1 MNEYFIY
8 PGIGKIVLVSKNVFY
23 KELQD
28 KLVKLESEELK
39 LIDRLFNNYSEFL
52 LSKFLMDLL
61 DSNSKLAKFN
71 NDTFRYML
79 EFIEDLIPEKY
90 RDTFYENLKTLEIE
104 SGIEYVPLNEEESK
118 NKLNMGG
125 YCINYN
131 RLVIYKHTIDG
142 LTEYAKS
149 CENPDEV
156 FGREINRLFFHELLH
171 MASSSF
177 DKETGVITSGF
188 GDSVSLM
195 NRGLTEGFTELLS
208 MISIPG
214 TLEINSFYYPFI
226 LLSKQLVY
234 LVGMDVMMKSYF
246 GTHDTRLIE
255 KELNKIENNE
265 GFSFGLLSNIES
277 SFMIKENLGDVKQTF
292 MGSAQN
298 LMVYYFEQ
306 KMIKAIEERSISKK
320 EVEELI
326 TDFENSLIAPEIL
339 SLNKLNSENYVGID
353 KSLNAFRSS
362 KEYILSLL
370 NEAQLK
376 G

>member
-1 MNEYFIY
+1 
-8 PGIGKIVLVSKNVFY
+8 
-23 KELQD
+23 
-28 KLVKLESEELK
+28 
-39 LIDRLFNNYSEFL
+39 
-52 LSKFLMDLL
+52 
-61 DSNSKLAKFN
+61 
-71 NDTFRYML
+71 
-79 EFIEDLIPEKY
+79 
-90 RDTFYENLKTLEIE
+90 
-104 SGIEYVPLNEEESK
+104 
-118 NKLNMGG
+118 
-125 YCINYN
+125 
-131 RLVIYKHTIDG
+131 
-142 LTEYAKS
+142 
-149 CENPDEV
+149 
-156 FGREINRLFFHELLH
+156 

-188 GDSVSLM
+188 GDSVRLM

-234 LVGMDVMMKSYF
+234 LVGMDVMMESYF

-255 KELNKIENNE
+255 KELNKIENNQ

-326 TDFENSLIAPEIL
+326 TDFENSLITPEIL